1 MNKNQKTKE
10 KTCAFYASDYHFEMI
25 SLPYINKKLDES
37 KEVIVLTENNLKE
50 TIKKLVSKINLNED
64 KKVDILKIDWENND
78 LNKFKKINEDI
89 KSKKD
94 MVIFVKGKENYIK
107 DWVEGDIVGIYDFD
121 EFTKAGG
128 YIRLLNPELGDDVC
142 IIEDSD
148 FLDTDKTF
156 ADIFPNMEHLKLYY
170 IDNLAYSIDKI
181 TEGDK

>member
-50 TIKKLVSKINLNED
+50 TIKTLVSKINLNED
-64 KKVDILKIDWENND
+64 KKEAILKIDWENND

-107 DWVEGDIVGIYDFD
+107 NINENIEKWTEKSKNVEIIDCYDMEEISQD
-121 EFTKAGG
+121 MDNIMDQYKFTLKTTGK
-128 YIRLLNPELGDDVC
+128 N
-142 IIEDSD
+142 II
-148 FLDTDKTF
+148 K
-156 ADIFPNMEHLKLYY
+156 
-170 IDNLAYSIDKI
+170 
-181 TEGDK
+181 

>member
-37 KEVIVLTENNLKE
+37 KEVIALTENNLKE
-50 TIKKLVSKINLNED
+50 TIKTLVSKINLNED

-107 DWVEGDIVGIYDFD
+107 NINENIEKWTEKSKNVEIIDCYDMEEISQD
-121 EFTKAGG
+121 MDNIMDQYKFTLKTTGK
-128 YIRLLNPELGDDVC
+128 N
-142 IIEDSD
+142 II
-148 FLDTDKTF
+148 K
-156 ADIFPNMEHLKLYY
+156 
-170 IDNLAYSIDKI
+170 
-181 TEGDK
+181 

>member
-107 DWVEGDIVGIYDFD
+107 NINENIEKWTEKSKNVEIIDCYDMEEISQD
-121 EFTKAGG
+121 MDNIIDQYKFTLKTTGK
-128 YIRLLNPELGDDVC
+128 N
-142 IIEDSD
+142 II
-148 FLDTDKTF
+148 K
-156 ADIFPNMEHLKLYY
+156 
-170 IDNLAYSIDKI
+170 
-181 TEGDK
+181 

>member
-1 MNKNQKTKE
+1 MMKKNKRKE
-10 KTCAFYASDYHFEMI
+10 KICLFFASDYHFEMI

-50 TIKKLVSKINLNED
+50 TIKTLVSKINLNED

-107 DWVEGDIVGIYDFD
+107 NINENIEKWTEKSKNVEIIDCYDMEEISQD
-121 EFTKAGG
+121 MDNIMDQYKFTLKTTGK
-128 YIRLLNPELGDDVC
+128 N
-142 IIEDSD
+142 II
-148 FLDTDKTF
+148 K
-156 ADIFPNMEHLKLYY
+156 
-170 IDNLAYSIDKI
+170 
-181 TEGDK
+181 

>member
-37 KEVIVLTENNLKE
+37 KEIIVLTENNLKE
-50 TIKKLVSKINLNED
+50 TIKTLVSKINLNED

-107 DWVEGDIVGIYDFD
+107 NINENIEKWTEKSKNVEIIDCYDMEEISQD
-121 EFTKAGG
+121 MDNIMDQYKFTLKTTEK
-128 YIRLLNPELGDDVC
+128 N
-142 IIEDSD
+142 II
-148 FLDTDKTF
+148 K
-156 ADIFPNMEHLKLYY
+156 
-170 IDNLAYSIDKI
+170 
-181 TEGDK
+181 

>member
-50 TIKKLVSKINLNED
+50 TIKTLVSKINLNED

-107 DWVEGDIVGIYDFD
+107 NINENIEKWTEKSKNVEIIDCYDMEEISQD
-121 EFTKAGG
+121 MDNIMDQYKFTLKTTGKNIIK
-128 YIRLLNPELGDDVC
+128 YMLL
-142 IIEDSD
+142 
-148 FLDTDKTF
+148 FFK
-156 ADIFPNMEHLKLYY
+156 K
-170 IDNLAYSIDKI
+170 
-181 TEGDK
+181 

>member
-10 KTCAFYASDYHFEMI
+10 KTCAFYTSDYHFEMI

-50 TIKKLVSKINLNED
+50 TIKTLVSKINLNED

-107 DWVEGDIVGIYDFD
+107 NINENIEKWTEKSKNVEIIDCYDMEEISQD
-121 EFTKAGG
+121 MDNIMDQYKFTLKTTGK
-128 YIRLLNPELGDDVC
+128 N
-142 IIEDSD
+142 II
-148 FLDTDKTF
+148 K
-156 ADIFPNMEHLKLYY
+156 
-170 IDNLAYSIDKI
+170 
-181 TEGDK
+181 

>member
-107 DWVEGDIVGIYDFD
+107 NINENTEKRTEKSKNAEIIDCYDMEEISQD
-121 EFTKAGG
+121 MDNIMDQYKFTLKTTGK
-128 YIRLLNPELGDDVC
+128 N
-142 IIEDSD
+142 II
-148 FLDTDKTF
+148 K
-156 ADIFPNMEHLKLYY
+156 
-170 IDNLAYSIDKI
+170 
-181 TEGDK
+181 

>member
-50 TIKKLVSKINLNED
+50 TIKTLVSKINLNED

-107 DWVEGDIVGIYDFD
+107 NIEKWTEKSKNVEIIDCYDMEEISQD
-121 EFTKAGG
+121 MDNIMDQYKFTLKTTGK
-128 YIRLLNPELGDDVC
+128 N
-142 IIEDSD
+142 II
-148 FLDTDKTF
+148 K
-156 ADIFPNMEHLKLYY
+156 
-170 IDNLAYSIDKI
+170 
-181 TEGDK
+181 

>member
-107 DWVEGDIVGIYDFD
+107 NINENIEKWTEKSKNVEVIDCYDMEEISQD
-121 EFTKAGG
+121 MDNIMNQYKFTLKTTGK
-128 YIRLLNPELGDDVC
+128 N
-142 IIEDSD
+142 II
-148 FLDTDKTF
+148 K
-156 ADIFPNMEHLKLYY
+156 
-170 IDNLAYSIDKI
+170 
-181 TEGDK
+181 

>member
-50 TIKKLVSKINLNED
+50 TIKTLVSKINLNED
-64 KKVDILKIDWENND
+64 KKVDILKIDWVNND

-107 DWVEGDIVGIYDFD
+107 NINENIEKWTEKSKNVEIIDCYDMEEISQD
-121 EFTKAGG
+121 MDNIMDQYKFTLKTTGK
-128 YIRLLNPELGDDVC
+128 N
-142 IIEDSD
+142 II
-148 FLDTDKTF
+148 K
-156 ADIFPNMEHLKLYY
+156 
-170 IDNLAYSIDKI
+170 
-181 TEGDK
+181 

>member
-50 TIKKLVSKINLNED
+50 TIKTLVSKINLNED

-107 DWVEGDIVGIYDFD
+107 NINENIEKWTEKSKNVEIIDCYDMEEISQEMD
-121 EFTKAGG
+121 NIMDQYKFTLKTTGK
-128 YIRLLNPELGDDVC
+128 N
-142 IIEDSD
+142 II
-148 FLDTDKTF
+148 K
-156 ADIFPNMEHLKLYY
+156 
-170 IDNLAYSIDKI
+170 
-181 TEGDK
+181 

>member
-50 TIKKLVSKINLNED
+50 TIKTLVSKINLNED

-107 DWVEGDIVGIYDFD
+107 NINENIEKWTEKSKNVEIIDCYDMEEISQD
-121 EFTKAGG
+121 MDNIIDQYKFTLKTTGK
-128 YIRLLNPELGDDVC
+128 N
-142 IIEDSD
+142 II
-148 FLDTDKTF
+148 K
-156 ADIFPNMEHLKLYY
+156 
-170 IDNLAYSIDKI
+170 
-181 TEGDK
+181 